1 MDRYAIFVDAGYF
14 FAAGAQAA
22 FGNQTPKI
30 TRRQVSLKSPEATL
44 AELCRVAS
52 AAADSMPLLRAY
64 WYDAMPG
71 PRMSIEQ
78 SALAMLSGVKLR
90 LGALN
95 SAGEQKGVDSLI
107 VTDII
112 DLARNRAI
120 ADAVVVTGDED
131 LRIAFQV
138 AQSFGVRVHILAAG
152 DPTKNVSP
160 ALQMEADSV
169 SALDADWFR
178 GHLELAAF
186 APTAPIASVP
196 TLASA
201 HLAANQ
207 TPTATHTS
215 QSSNTKDADLDTAA
229 KAVITE
235 LLSAIGKEQ
244 LAQLVTHVSTTRQI
258 PPEYDRPFIAK
269 VSAAVHGRRL
279 DGAEMRHI
287 RGLFVTAAKAA
298 QGK

>member
-22 FGNQTPKI
+22 FGAQTPKI
-30 TRRQVSLKSPEATL
+30 TRKQVSLKAPKATL
-44 AELCRVAS
+44 TDICRVAS
-52 AAADSMPLLRAY
+52 AISGDMSLLRAY

-71 PRMSIEQ
+71 PRMTAEQ
-78 SALAMLSGVKLR
+78 SAIAMLSGAKLR

-112 DLARNRAI
+112 DLARNGAI

-160 ALQMEADSV
+160 SLQMEADSV
-169 SALDADWFR
+169 SVLDADWFR
-178 GHLELAAF
+178 SHLELTVTVPPAA
-186 APTAPIASVP
+186 AAYSNAAMTPAATHKPAETPQLPATKVQGIS
-196 TLASA
+196 LDS
-201 HLAANQ
+201 AANG
-207 TPTATHTS
+207 
-215 QSSNTKDADLDTAA
+215 
-229 KAVITE
+229 VITE
-235 LLSAIGKEQ
+235 LLSSMGNEQ
-244 LAQLVTHVSTTRQI
+244 LGQLVTHVSNTRQI

-269 VSAAVHGRRL
+269 VSAALDGRRL
-279 DGAEMRHI
+279 DGAEMRQI
-287 RGLFVTAAKAA
+287 RGLFITAAKTA

>member
-22 FGNQTPKI
+22 FADHTTRKQI
-30 TRRQVSLKSPEATL
+30 TLKSPESMLTD
-44 AELCRVAS
+44 LCARAALS
-52 AAADSMPLLRAY
+52 ADGMPLLRIY

-71 PRMSIEQ
+71 PRLSLEQ
-78 SALAMLSGVKLR
+78 SNLAMLKGVKLR

-120 ADAVVVTGDED
+120 ADAVIVTGDED
-131 LRIAFQV
+131 LRIAVQV

-169 SALDADWFR
+169 SALDAAWFA
-178 GHLELAAF
+178 GHLEK
-186 APTAPIASVP
+186 APTVQRLDAVA
-196 TLASA
+196 
-201 HLAANQ
+201 
-207 TPTATHTS
+207 TAQQVQPS
-215 QSSNTKDADLDTAA
+215 EADLGTIAQSVI
-229 KAVITE
+229 KALFDEQQEEQIN
-235 LLSAIGKEQ
+235 Q
-244 LAQLVTHVSTTRQI
+244 LALHFKTQNTV
-258 PPEYDRPFIAK
+258 PPEFDRKLVAK
-269 VSAAVHGRRL
+269 VSAGLAGRRL
-279 DGAEMRHI
+279 SGDETRHI
-287 RGLFVTAAKAA
+287 RGLFVKEARNRSKV
-298 QGK
+298 

>member
-1 MDRYAIFVDAGYF
+1 MERYAIFVDAGYF

-22 FGNQTPKI
+22 FGAQTPKI
-30 TRRQVSLKSPEATL
+30 TRKQVSLKSPNAAL
-44 AELCRVAS
+44 ADICRVAS
-52 AAADSMPLLRAY
+52 AISGDMPFLRAY

-78 SALAMLSGVKLR
+78 SAIAMLSGAKLR

-112 DLARNRAI
+112 DLARNGAI

-169 SALDADWFR
+169 SVLDADWFR
-178 GHLELAAF
+178 SHLELKATVSPAA
-186 APTAPIASVP
+186 TASSTAAITPATTQRP
-196 TLASA
+196 AETPQLLATRVQGVS
-201 HLAANQ
+201 LDSAANG
-207 TPTATHTS
+207 
-215 QSSNTKDADLDTAA
+215 
-229 KAVITE
+229 VITE
-235 LLSAIGKEQ
+235 LLSSMGNEQ
-244 LAQLVTHVSTTRQI
+244 LEQLVTHVSTTRQI

-269 VSAAVHGRRL
+269 VSAALGGRRL
-279 DGAEMRHI
+279 DGAEMRQI
-287 RGLFVTAAKAA
+287 RGLFITAAKTA
-298 QGK
+298 QGR